1 MKDLADW
8 LKETDPVT
16 AEPGLSDED
25 ITRIRQA
32 MRAATAPKRPA
43 IFWRPLILA
52 AAAVLALLAP
62 LVATKR
68 PPAPPAIASLPE
80 TPPPE
85 STTRQL
91 QFATRGGTRV
101 IWVFNSDFQQ

>member
-8 LKETDPVT
+8 LKEADPVA

-25 ITRIRQA
+25 VIRIRHA
-32 MRAATAPKRPA
+32 MRAAIKPKRRTM
-43 IFWRPLILA
+43 FWRPLVLVA
-52 AAAVLALLAP
+52 AALLALLAP
-62 LVATKR
+62 LVTAKR
-68 PPAPPAIASLPE
+68 PQ
-80 TPPPE
+80 TPPPITALPE
-85 STTRQL
+85 PQPERTQRQL